1 MPLSVDSAKIL
12 EALKH
17 HITELHAEWKTLQE
31 LFGVS
36 QEQSDFLNMS
46 AGGFFDT
53 VYATLIRDILLGVA
67 RLTDPLSTAGKDNL
81 VLERL
86 TLLPEVA
93 ADASVLSKVKA
104 QLVTVK
110 DHAAPIRDYRNKY
123 LAHLDLAA
131 SLGPGSEVLPGIKRE
146 NINAA
151 LQSAADLFNLVQG
164 TAVVFKWTTIPG
176 GPDVLLKRLK
186 DAQSWRALPFHERG
200 RLSMKRKRQSDA

>member
-1 MPLSVDSAKIL
+1 MPLSIDSTKIL

-36 QEQSDFLNMS
+36 EEQSDLLNKS
-46 AGGFFDT
+46 AGGFFNT
-53 VYATLIRDILLGVA
+53 VYDTLIRDILLGVA

-93 ADASVLSKVKA
+93 ADANLLAKVKT
-104 QLVTVK
+104 QLLTVK

-131 SLGPGSEVLPGIKRE
+131 SLGLGPDVLPGIRRE
-146 NINAA
+146 TIDAV
-151 LQSAADLFNLVQG
+151 LQSTADLFNIVQG
-164 TAVVFKWTTIPG
+164 TTIVFKWTTIPG
-176 GPDVLLKRLK
+176 GPDVLLRRLK
-186 DAQSWRALPFHERG
+186 DAQSWRALPFYERG
-200 RLSMKRKRQSDA
+200 RLSMKRQRPNDA